1 MAYESKAT
9 LTTKG
14 RIYRAQELITGQA
27 AIKIVGFC
35 VGTEGYDPNDTS
47 TALTPDPTAESL
59 ENEIFRD
66 PYDAVEML
74 NLFTP
79 VFVCTL
85 EETEAVGPIGEI
97 GLLAEVV
104 LGPDAGQT
112 YLHAVMHTPQFNKT
126 SDETKTYRFV
136 MPG

>member
-14 RIYRAQELITGQA
+14 RIYRCEELVTGQA
-27 AIKIVGFC
+27 AVKIVGFC
-35 VGTEGYDPNDTS
+35 VGTQGYDPNDVS

-59 ENEIFRD
+59 ENEVFRD
-66 PYDAVEML
+66 NYDSVEFL

-79 VFVCTL
+79 VFVCVL
-85 EETEAVGPIGEI
+85 EEAEAVGPVGEI

-104 LGPDAGQT
+104 LGPDVGEV
-112 YLHAVMHTPQFNKT
+112 YIHAIMHTPQFNKT
-126 SDETKTYRFV
+126 SDQTQTYRFTL
-136 MPG
+136 PG